1 MKQKLLCLLVLF
13 PIVSFAQE
21 QFPVYFDFDKD
32 EATASSQEKLSEWL
46 ETHHA
51 ADIVKVYGYADSVG
65 TPEYNI
71 KLSQRRAAFV
81 ANRLKQNG
89 HEVVAETQ
97 VKGFGETTVFSENN
111 STDRVVMIHYFNKPL
126 QSGTETVTD
135 VPEPVIKPVPLTL
148 TQLVDKAKTGDRLR
162 LPNMNFFNGLDVMVP
177 ESEPVLKELL
187 EIMKQNPK
195 LKITVEGH
203 ICCDRLESNKLSI
216 RRARLI
222 YKYLIAGGIAKKR
235 LDYQGYAGTSPIHFI
250 PEKNEE
256 QRAENRRVEIHI
268 TAK

>member
-1 MKQKLLCLLVLF
+1 MKQKLLFLFVSFPLL
-13 PIVSFAQE
+13 SFAQE

-32 EATASSQEKLSEWL
+32 VATASSQEKFSDWL
-46 ETHHA
+46 ETHRN
-51 ADIVKVYGYADSVG
+51 ADILNVYGYADSVG

-89 HEVVAETQ
+89 HEVAAETQ

-111 STDRVVMIHYFNKPL
+111 SIDRVVMIHYYNKPV
-126 QSGTETVTD
+126 QNVTAI
-135 VPEPVIKPVPLTL
+135 VTNATEPVVKPVPLTL
-148 TQLVDKAKTGDRLR
+148 TELVDKAKTGDRLR

-235 LDYQGYAGTSPIHFI
+235 LDYRGYAGTSPIHFI